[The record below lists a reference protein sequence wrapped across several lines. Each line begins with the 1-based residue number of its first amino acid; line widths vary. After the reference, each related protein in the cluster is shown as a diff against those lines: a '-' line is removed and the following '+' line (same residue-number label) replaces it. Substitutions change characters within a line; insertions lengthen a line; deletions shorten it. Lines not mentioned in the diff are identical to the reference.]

1 MGTKFQFFKIKSS
14 EDLLHNNMNVLNT
27 AELHT
32 LKEYILCFYHN

>member
-27 AELHT
+27 ELHT